1 MIESIVPVFKLLCF
15 DFGKYACIIALS
27 LFLSNVLAFL
37 VEFTLTLS
45 SKKEHS
51 GVYFLCFSL
60 VGIIIS
66 AYFSVQD
73 YLGVKRLFIS
83 ANYVYAFLTLYS
95 VCALIFFSAI
105 KKATAKRRN
114 GEKKKEVIDTK
125 DEEIMRASNAV
136 KYFKREDITSEYL
149 NVSYVKELINS
160 LKEKDI
166 SESDYLELEE
176 FEVYL
181 LRFITR
187 QPEAEER
194 VELSKYISKL
204 IKKLSLYA

>member
-45 SKKEHS
+45 SKKERN

-83 ANYVYAFLTLYS
+83 TNYVYAFLTLYS

-125 DEEIMRASNAV
+125 TEEITRASNAV
-136 KYFKREDITSEYL
+136 KYFKKEDITSEYL

-166 SESDYLELEE
+166 SDSDYLELEE

-194 VELSKYISKL
+194 IELSKYISKL

>member
-1 MIESIVPVFKLLCF
+1 
-15 DFGKYACIIALS
+15 
-27 LFLSNVLAFL
+27 LAFL

-45 SKKEHS
+45 SKKERN

-125 DEEIMRASNAV
+125 VEEITRASNAV
-136 KYFKREDITSEYL
+136 KYFKKEDITSEYL

-166 SESDYLELEE
+166 SDSDYLELEE

-194 VELSKYISKL
+194 IELSKYISKL

>member
-1 MIESIVPVFKLLCF
+1 MFESIVPVFKLLCF

-27 LFLSNVLAFL
+27 LFLINVLAFL

-45 SKKEHS
+45 LKKERD
-51 GVYFLCFSL
+51 GVCFLCFSI
-60 VGIIIS
+60 VGVIIS

-95 VCALIFFSAI
+95 VCALIFFSVI
-105 KKATAKRRN
+105 KKISVKRRKN
-114 GEKKKEVIDTK
+114 EKKKEVQEVES
-125 DEEIMRASNAV
+125 EETINSSNAV

-160 LKEKDI
+160 LKEKEI

-187 QPEAEER
+187 QPEGEER
-194 VELSKYISKL
+194 VELSKYLSRL

>member
-45 SKKEHS
+45 SKKERN

-95 VCALIFFSAI
+95 VCALI
-105 KKATAKRRN
+105 
-114 GEKKKEVIDTK
+114 
-125 DEEIMRASNAV
+125 
-136 KYFKREDITSEYL
+136 
-149 NVSYVKELINS
+149 
-160 LKEKDI
+160 
-166 SESDYLELEE
+166 
-176 FEVYL
+176 
-181 LRFITR
+181 
-187 QPEAEER
+187 
-194 VELSKYISKL
+194 LSKHSRTVNRSFWTF
-204 IKKLSLYA
+204 LSTIGALFWSIRKRSLLKASTRFCIFIFFKTMR